1 MADYI
6 DAHKYS
12 ANHKDELTE
21 DKVCGCFYC
30 LNIFETTEI
39 EEWCSDIMGT
49 AVCPFCGVDTVIG
62 ESSGYPITL
71 EFLQK
76 MNDYWF

>member
-12 ANHKDELTE
+12 SNHKDKLTE

-30 LNIFETTEI
+30 LNIFEANEI
-39 EEWCSDIMGT
+39 GEWCPDITDRAM
-49 AVCPFCGVDTVIG
+49 CPYCGVDAVIG

-71 EFLQK
+71 EFLQG
-76 MNDYWF
+76 MNNYWF